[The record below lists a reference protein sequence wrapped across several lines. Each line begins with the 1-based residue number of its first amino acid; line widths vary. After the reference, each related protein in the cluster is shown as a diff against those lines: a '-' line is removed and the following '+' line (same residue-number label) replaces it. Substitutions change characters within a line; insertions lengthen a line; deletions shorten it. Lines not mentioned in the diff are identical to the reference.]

1 MAFGPIIPPVSS
13 GGGGSFTPTLLTG
26 STAEI
31 DASDATDVDIA
42 LPEGATGAY
51 VLGARITRTSGAC
64 ALVSLAVFK
73 AAARSDTAAY
83 IYGDNF
89 NGVDVLDGNPIV
101 GPLTPIPGGTAGR
114 NGVHLPGDS
123 GFVRLVAFNRDFAN
137 AGAFD
142 IEFDA
147 IVLFG
152 GS

>member
-1 MAFGPIIPPVSS
+1 MAFGPIIPPASS
-13 GGGGSFTPTLLTG
+13 GGFTPTLLTG

-31 DASDATDVDIA
+31 DASNATDVDIA

-64 ALVSLAVFK
+64 ALISLAVFK
-73 AAARSDTAAY
+73 AAARSDTAAF

-89 NGVDVLDGNPIV
+89 SGVDVPDGNPVV
-101 GPLTPIPGGTAGR
+101 GPLTPVPGGIAAR

-123 GFVRLVAFNRDFAN
+123 GFVRLVAYNRDFGN

-142 IEFDA
+142 IEFDT
-147 IVLFG
+147 IPLFG
-152 GS
+152 GA